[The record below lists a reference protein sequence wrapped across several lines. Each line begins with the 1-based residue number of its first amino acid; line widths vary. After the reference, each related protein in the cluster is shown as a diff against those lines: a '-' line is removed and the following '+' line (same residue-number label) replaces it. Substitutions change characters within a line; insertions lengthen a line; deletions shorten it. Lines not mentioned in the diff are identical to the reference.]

1 MITDMENKKVFYNFV
16 ISEDLWNM
24 VVYYYNRYG
33 LRNKYDI
40 HELCNMSLKDMK
52 QLSNDGIKWLE
63 NTELPNVDVLDP
75 EGYSPETW
83 VTLYYMALSYMYNTD
98 CYYVRK
104 KLHECNKEDL
114 IAICNDTIKWL
125 KEQASQIRELQEE
138 DI

>member
-16 ISEDLWNM
+16 IPEDLWNM
-24 VVYYYNRYG
+24 VAYYYNRYG
-33 LRNKYDI
+33 FRNKYDI

-52 QLSNDGIKWLE
+52 QFCDNGIKWLE

-75 EGYSPETW
+75 EGYSPTEW
-83 VTLYYMALSYMYNTD
+83 VTLYYMALSYMYNSD

>member
-1 MITDMENKKVFYNFV
+1 MENMKVFYNFV
-16 ISEDLWNM
+16 IPEDLWNM
-24 VVYYYNRYG
+24 VAYYYNRYG

-40 HELCNMSLKDMK
+40 HELCNMS
-52 QLSNDGIKWLE
+52 
-63 NTELPNVDVLDP
+63 LPNVDVLDP

-83 VTLYYMALSYMYNTD
+83 VTLYYMALSYMYNSD

-104 KLHECNKEDL
+104 KLHECNKDDL
-114 IAICNDTIKWL
+114 IATCNDTIKWL